1 MYRVMFEKIAK
12 FKLLSS
18 IFIGVLFLTLAIQPV
33 RAEYELKVSVN
44 KIGLLKH
51 LLGNVNGVRI
61 AFLDVS
67 DLDFIY
73 LTEILLDGTVVSRV
87 PLVPNTLALEEKV
100 RETIY
105 YRKSSDS
112 YFLGWHGKGVYEFD
126 RLGNQ
131 LNFIET
137 PPLTHDIFVDDVGL
151 MLSLIHI

>member
-44 KIGLLKH
+44 KTGLLKH

-100 RETIY
+100 WPVRMWQDDNAQY
-105 YRKSSDS
+105 HVGNRHPFGRASD
-112 YFLGWHGKGVYEFD
+112 L
-126 RLGNQ
+126 
-131 LNFIET
+131 
-137 PPLTHDIFVDDVGL
+137 
-151 MLSLIHI
+151 